1 MALVV
6 LKNKD
11 VSTLCNDSLKMTLG
25 ETSPLVT

>member
-11 VSTLCNDSLKMTLG
+11 VSTLCNDALKMTLG
-25 ETSPLVT
+25 EFIIKH